1 MDGIYDTNTHKSGQ
15 SLMTFS
21 DDYVVIDL
29 ETTGLS
35 PSFCEIIELSG
46 VRFRNNALVDTFSS
60 LIKPQ
65 APIPELIQNLTGITD
80 KMVETAPSLET
91 ILPQFL
97 EFIGDDIIVGHNVT
111 FDIRFLQ
118 YSCNNIL
125 NVDFNND
132 YIDTLRLSRKYI
144 KDTEN
149 HKLSTLAQH
158 FGITPEAAHRAL
170 ADCITTND
178 IYSNLQKIALE
189 KENDLIAQ
197 FKDAGHILDN
207 KTVVFKGS
215 PSFLSLSSYKT
226 ICQNAGGTF
235 STTFFADK
243 TDYIVFAKHTYN
255 KYLRGDYSSKMEKAM
270 RLAQEGKLEILSE
283 EDFFSMFN
291 VDTSQFIHQKKH
303 FHRSN
308 IKVDIKSMSAENNDF
323 DETHP
328 LFDKVCVFTG
338 ALDKMSRKDAMQC
351 VLNLGGKIA
360 DNVTKKTNYLILGCN
375 DFCKSIKDGK
385 SSKHKKAEDYM
396 LKGFDI
402 QIMDEDIF
410 YALLED
416 VPIPNEV
423 SRLSLNDADKI
434 LDTIRDRFSKLFP
447 GTNIRDYI
455 QTKILKGEK
464 AISVIFLDNKLMMKF
479 IFLKDKCRLLI
490 GANYKDIIYEGLDAY
505 TMPSYSGFIC
515 IDAEDISLLKSL
527 DNFYKKFYE
536 DCSSKDIGCC
546 SHYEE
551 CSDAGHCVNTD
562 IETVISCA
570 YRQNLNAGKIFYGKN
585 KNI

>member
-1 MDGIYDTNTHKSGQ
+1 
-15 SLMTFS
+15 
-21 DDYVVIDL
+21 
-29 ETTGLS
+29 
-35 PSFCEIIELSG
+35 
-46 VRFRNNALVDTFSS
+46 
-60 LIKPQ
+60 
-65 APIPELIQNLTGITD
+65 
-80 KMVETAPSLET
+80 MVENAPSLEM

-97 EFIGDDIIVGHNVT
+97 EFIGDDIVVGHNIT

-118 YSCNNIL
+118 HNCNNIL
-125 NVDFNND
+125 NADFSND

-144 KDTEN
+144 KDSEN
-149 HKLSTLAQH
+149 HKLSTLALH
-158 FGITPEAAHRAL
+158 FGITLEAAHRAL

-178 IYSNLQKIALE
+178 IYGNLQKIALE

-215 PSFLSLSSYKT
+215 PYFLSLSSYKA

-243 TDYIVFAKHTYN
+243 TDYIVFTKYTYD
-255 KYLRGDYSSKMEKAM
+255 KYLRGDYSAKMEKAM
-270 RLAQEGKLEILSE
+270 RLIQEGKLEILSE
-283 EDFFSMFN
+283 EDLFSMFH
-291 VDTSQFIHQKKH
+291 VDASQLIHTKKH
-303 FHRSN
+303 LHKSN
-308 IKVDIKSMSAENNDF
+308 IEADIKSMSAENNDF

-338 ALDKMSRKDAMQC
+338 VLDKMSRKDAMQR
-351 VLNLGGKIA
+351 VLNLGGKIEN
-360 DNVTKKTNYLILGCN
+360 NVTKKTNYLILGCN

-402 QIMDEDIF
+402 QIIDEDIF
-410 YALLED
+410 YALLDD
-416 VPIPNEV
+416 VHISNDV
-423 SRLSLNDADKI
+423 ASRLSLNAADKI
-434 LDTIRDRFSKLFP
+434 LDIIRDRFSKLFP

-479 IFLKDKCRLLI
+479 VFLRDKCRILI
-490 GANYKDIIYEGLDAY
+490 GENYKNIVCERLDTY
-505 TMPSYSGFIC
+505 TMPSYAGFIC
-515 IDAEDISLLKSL
+515 IDAEDISLLKFL
-527 DNFYKKFYE
+527 DEFYKKFYE

-551 CSDAGHCVNTD
+551 CSDVGHCVNTD

-570 YRQNLNAGKIFYGKN
+570 YRQNLNAGKIFYGEN
-585 KNI
+585 KNIQTKKIKSV